1 MIDVINLT
9 KILGSPEK
17 TQDVLSEISKNSQ
30 NGESFEKIL
39 QKIVQELSKS
49 NAENNHPNDSSTQKF
64 TSGLLKEDVKKPEE
78 SLKNVDGQSERKVK
92 ETTAGDG
99 IEKGNN
105 VKEELKEAEI
115 EKDNFKL
122 LNKTQLMTEYE
133 MDKTVDRIKQAKAT
147 VKVTDDI
154 KENSSTYGDTGVAE
168 IGNAEIIRDTEEN
181 NDFLV
186 LNKEK
191 TETASKLKE
200 KFIEEFSPKV
210 PKESEKTITVV
221 DASAKIQI
229 NNRNENAVVHD
240 STQSSSQTN
249 FQKSSSVEHDVVEQL
264 PNKKMYNEW
273 RISSQSQVSQSLQDV
288 KLYQVQQSKQLER
301 VAQSSTEVKDNLDSG
316 LSNIS
321 KNNNNTLNFCQA
333 LKVEDKAGL
342 QNDLSKSVG
351 RFIDNRVEEREKR
364 EFGISNKVIT
374 IVTSN
379 KDNLKTDLSD
389 RPQVLQTLAVEISR
403 IIQKQQVVSVS
414 LSNTN
419 HMSSGKN
426 NSSQAVFVINSGI
439 PISDSPK
446 NVVSIR
452 QNTPSFY
459 QVVQTQP
466 EQKKGFDKGIDENI
480 LQVINSIK
488 IITSEQLQTIL
499 GLENKNAKAP
509 VVETANSADPKLSNG
524 QMIFTAE
531 LVKNIATEKP
541 KINYNKTMENIENTN
556 SENPLKAENK
566 TTLPNMFQSEI
577 KKDVVEQV
585 HSDWQDDSR
594 NTESLSKEKYNT
606 QEFRNEVGQAPKN
619 KLEIKS
625 LEIEYK
631 MKEDTKKEEFQERP
645 NISNK
650 FLERLAELTYKSSES
665 KTDQTYQTN
674 SRFELVERLQ
684 HSQNLEEIYK
694 KIRDFGFSN
703 RLEENVRMKLYPE
716 QLGNID
722 VQLRKEGRAITIVF
736 VAENEKS
743 KELLEKNIGILRDRL
758 TALDF
763 DVRNMEVKMKEES
776 NYYEDARHHQNQQNQ
791 KHGEQNHENR
801 TKAFSEEVM
810 EDDNERERNG

>member
-1 MIDVINLT
+1 LIDVINLT

-17 TQDVLSEISKNSQ
+17 TQDVLSGISKNSQ

>member
-1 MIDVINLT
+1 LIDVINLT

>member
-1 MIDVINLT
+1 MINLT

-722 VQLRKEGRAITIVF
+722 VELRKEGKAITIVF

-776 NYYEDARHHQNQQNQ
+776 SYHEDARHHQNQQNQ
-791 KHGEQNHENR
+791 KHGEQNHENKR
-801 TKAFSEEVM
+801 KAFSEEVM
-810 EDDNERERNG
+810 EDDNERKRNG

>member
-1 MIDVINLT
+1 MINLT